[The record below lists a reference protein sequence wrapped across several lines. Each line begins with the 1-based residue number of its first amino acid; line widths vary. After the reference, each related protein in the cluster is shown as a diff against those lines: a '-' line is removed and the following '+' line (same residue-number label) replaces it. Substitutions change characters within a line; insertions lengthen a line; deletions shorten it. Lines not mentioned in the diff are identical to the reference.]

1 MKYENRRFAPL
12 APRTSRKIF
21 TSVLLSFVSVFT
33 SVAKLQFRRS
43 AFPYLPETKAAN
55 RSTGKFPADRYP
67 RNAFGFSTPST
78 GRGLQTSHWWAAVSQ
93 SVFSQSAAAGA
104 EHWVAPSHPMCLPI
118 CLPVDTITPSPY
130 SLPATAAAATA
141 ATQFHLIA
149 MNPA

>member
-33 SVAKLQFRRS
+33 SVAKLAIPAQRIS
-43 AFPYLPETKAAN
+43 EAAN

-78 GRGLQTSHWWAAVSQ
+78 GRGLQTSHWRAAVSQ

-104 EHWVAPSHPMCLPI
+104 EHWVAPSGPYNTRHIQCA
-118 CLPVDTITPSPY
+118 CQSVSP
-130 SLPATAAAATA
+130 
-141 ATQFHLIA
+141 LIRS
-149 MNPA
+149 PRLLIHYPPPPHSFT

>member
-78 GRGLQTSHWWAAVSQ
+78 GRGLQTPHWRAAVSQ

-104 EHWVAPSHPMCLPI
+104 EHWVAPSGPYNTRHIQCA
-118 CLPVDTITPSPY
+118 CQSVSP
-130 SLPATAAAATA
+130 
-141 ATQFHLIA
+141 LIRS
-149 MNPA
+149 PRLLIHYPPPPPHSFT